1 MPIPAGTV
9 LTPAWHE
16 DQGPEADRDH
26 GSQNMLAAMAMAMP
40 GAIGIAVSR
49 LPASRRRIR
58 QTAGMANA
66 SRRQRK
72 ALLGD
77 TQSIPAASNRMSP
90 LPIAGSVVDD
100 SHAARP
106 KRQSSGEGTRGLVA
120 VDTRGGRIDK
130 T

>member
-1 MPIPAGTV
+1 MSFVQAQGLGPGGMQIDMPIPAGTV

-72 ALLGD
+72 RSEEHTSEL
-77 TQSIPAASNRMSP
+77 QSLM
-90 LPIAGSVVDD
+90 
-100 SHAARP
+100 
-106 KRQSSGEGTRGLVA
+106 
-120 VDTRGGRIDK
+120 RISYA
-130 T
+130 

>member
-1 MPIPAGTV
+1 MQIDMPIPAGTV

-26 GSQNMLAAMAMAMP
+26 GSQNMLAAMDMAMP

-49 LPASRRRIR
+49 LPASRKRIR

-72 ALLGD
+72 ALR
-77 TQSIPAASNRMSP
+77 SEER
-90 LPIAGSVVDD
+90 
-100 SHAARP
+100 
-106 KRQSSGEGTRGLVA
+106 
-120 VDTRGGRIDK
+120 RGGQEGVSLGRSRGWPYKYKKKSIHECRNMV
-130 T
+130 